1 MFGGFTGGNNN
12 QAAAAPQ
19 PAAGFS
25 GANPQYYQ
33 QNQQSQLAA
42 AEQEMDMI
50 SDLFNRLSDAC
61 HKKCIINKYPDGD
74 LTKGESVC
82 IDRCVSKFFQVNKEV
97 GDVLAKLSEMNQNR

>member
-1 MFGGFTGGNNN
+1 MFGGFSGGNK
-12 QAAAAPQ
+12 AAAPPSAPIQ
-19 PAAGFS
+19 NGYA
-25 GANPQYYQ
+25 
-33 QNQQSQLAA
+33 NQQAQLAA

-61 HKKCIINKYPDGD
+61 HKKCIINKYPDSD

-97 GDVLAKLSEMNQNR
+97 GDVLAKLSEMNQGR